1 MKSKQTSIDR
11 MALNLFIAVP
21 VVAVLTLIYLSQ
33 KKVILSP

>member
-1 MKSKQTSIDR
+1 